1 LKEEV
6 PEGDFTIPIGKAD
19 ILVQGDDVTLISWG
33 AMVQTCKE
41 AVSLASKEGVSV
53 ELIDLRSLLPFDIEA
68 ILSSVRKTGR
78 LVIAHEAPKIGGF
91 GGEIAAQVSE
101 RAIDSLKA
109 PIVRVGGYDTPF
121 PYALENSYLPSS
133 ERVLNV
139 IRKLASY

>member
-1 LKEEV
+1 
-6 PEGDFTIPIGKAD
+6 
-19 ILVQGDDVTLISWG
+19 VTLISWG